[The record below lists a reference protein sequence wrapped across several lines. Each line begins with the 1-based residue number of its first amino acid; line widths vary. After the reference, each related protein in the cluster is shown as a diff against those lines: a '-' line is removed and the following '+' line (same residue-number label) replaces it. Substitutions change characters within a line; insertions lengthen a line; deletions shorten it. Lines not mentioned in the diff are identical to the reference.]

1 LLAERKPAPGNQ
13 GKRRGYSAKVV
24 RLEAIPPAPARKDR
38 PMLAGFGSELG
49 GFGLGGRTNAQSPT
63 AISRTPKP
71 MLMAAL
77 RVSLVEKPV
86 SPTRTPMVL
95 TMMRT
100 IAAPAIRA
108 APLAIGRAPVR
119 VLSWSRKMTGLIAAP
134 GPAG

>member
-1 LLAERKPAPGNQ
+1 
-13 GKRRGYSAKVV
+13 
-24 RLEAIPPAPARKDR
+24 
-38 PMLAGFGSELG
+38 MLAGFGSELG
-49 GFGLGGRTNAQSPT
+49 GFGLGGRTNARSPT

-100 IAAPAIRA
+100 IAAPAVRA
-108 APLAIGRAPVR
+108 SPGDRPCPGQGVELEQEDDRTDRRAQGQR
-119 VLSWSRKMTGLIAAP
+119 MTSRSRLLIVP
-134 GPAG
+134 PASP